1 LQFTVTIYGSSAAI
15 PGWGRNLSAQ
25 VVQHDQALMLVD
37 CGEGTQHQLLHHKVR
52 LNKIGQIFISH
63 LHGDHYLG
71 LMGLLS
77 TMQLQG
83 RTEPLQLFA
92 PRGLADILTV
102 QWAASGGFVNYL
114 IDFQGL
120 TPNASGLI
128 YQNELLEVHHL
139 PLDHRLE
146 CHGFV
151 FKEKPRLRKIVKELL
166 PPDLPVAQ
174 ILALKH
180 GQDVEFGGQ
189 ILTNEAFTRP
199 PRPVRTYAYCSDT
212 RYNEQLARH
221 FTGADLLYHEATFAE
236 DYAHRAAETYHSTAK
251 QAAQMAQL
259 AQVKQLLLG
268 HFSVRY
274 RYPEVL
280 LAEAQTIFPAT
291 ALAWEGST
299 FSVGEPW

>member
-1 LQFTVTIYGSSAAI
+1 M

-25 VVQHDQALMLVD
+25 LVNHDQALMLVD
-37 CGEGTQHQLLHHKVR
+37 CGEGTQHQLLRHKVR

-71 LMGLLS
+71 LAGLLS

-92 PRGLADILTV
+92 PRALAEVLTV
-102 QWAASGGFVNYL
+102 QWAASESIINYP
-114 IDFQGL
+114 IDFQPLEPGS
-120 TPNASGLI
+120 AGLI
-128 YQNELLEVHHL
+128 FQNDLLEVYHL
-139 PLDHRLE
+139 PLDHRIA

-151 FKEKPRLRKIVKELL
+151 FKEKPRQRKIVKELL

-174 ILALKH
+174 ILALKSGH
-180 GQDVEFGGQ
+180 DVEFGGQ
-189 ILTNEAFTRP
+189 TLANGLFTRP

-212 RYNEQLARH
+212 RYNEQLAPH
-221 FTGADLLYHEATFAE
+221 FFQADLLYHEATFAE
-236 DYAHRAAETYHSTAK
+236 DYAHRAAETYHTTAK
-251 QAAQMAQL
+251 QAAQMACL

-280 LAEAQTIFPAT
+280 LAEAQSVFPAT
-291 ALAWEGST
+291 LLALEGHT
-299 FSVGEPW
+299 FNVGEPW